1 MEAADMS
8 PHPCCVLP
16 AGRPIRL
23 RILRFD
29 GMRLIGTLP
38 PGGSPCSGR
47 HPTRHRVKRREFL
60 GLIGGAAAAR
70 PLAAAAQQP
79 AKLPTIGFLYSGLQQ
94 ESAAYLAAFRAGL
107 KETGY
112 VEGNNVAIE
121 LRWGEGHSENLPA
134 MAADLAGRNVA
145 VICANNINAALA
157 AEAATTT
164 IAIVFMM
171 AGDPVED
178 GLVNS
183 FSHPGGNAT
192 GIQLLNAEIV
202 SKRLQ
207 LLHELMPSATQIGF
221 LVRSTS
227 PTADFQVKSA
237 RAAAEAIGLRIQVAR
252 TFDEGDFDQTFQAL
266 AAAKA
271 DALLVGTDAFFNNRR
286 EQLAALAMRY
296 HLPSMF
302 DFRESAVAGGL
313 MSYGAS
319 LTDAHRNMGVYA
331 GRILKGEQPSEL
343 PVMQPTKFELVINL
357 KTAKALG
364 LTVPATLLT
373 QADDVIE

>member
-1 MEAADMS
+1 MS
-8 PHPCCVLP
+8 
-16 AGRPIRL
+16 
-23 RILRFD
+23 
-29 GMRLIGTLP
+29 
-38 PGGSPCSGR
+38 
-47 HPTRHRVKRREFL
+47 
-60 GLIGGAAAAR
+60 LIGGAAAAW
-70 PLAAAAQQP
+70 PLAATAQQP
-79 AKLPTIGFLYSGLQQ
+79 AKLPTIGFLYSGLQR
-94 ESAAYLAAFRAGL
+94 ESAAYLAAFREGL

-112 VEGNNVAIE
+112 VEGDNVAIE

-192 GIQLLNAEIV
+192 GFQLLNAEIV
-202 SKRLQ
+202 SRRLQ

-252 TFDEGDFDQTFQAL
+252 TFDEDDFDQTFQAL

-286 EQLAALAMRY
+286 EQLAALATRY

-343 PVMQPTKFELVINL
+343 PVMQPTKFEFVINL
-357 KTAKALG
+357 KTAKALS
-364 LTVPATLLT
+364 LTVPATLLA

>member
-1 MEAADMS
+1 
-8 PHPCCVLP
+8 
-16 AGRPIRL
+16 
-23 RILRFD
+23 
-29 GMRLIGTLP
+29 
-38 PGGSPCSGR
+38 
-47 HPTRHRVKRREFL
+47 VKRREFMS
-60 GLIGGAAAAR
+60 LIGGAAAAW
-70 PLAAAAQQP
+70 PLAATAQQP
-79 AKLPTIGFLYSGLQQ
+79 AKLPTIGFLYSGLQL
-94 ESAAYLAAFRAGL
+94 ESAAYLAAFREGL

-112 VEGNNVAIE
+112 VEGDNVAIE

-183 FSHPGGNAT
+183 FSHPGGDAT

-286 EQLAALAMRY
+286 EQLATLATRY

-343 PVMQPTKFELVINL
+343 PVMQPAKFEFVINL

-364 LTVPATLLT
+364 LTVPATLLA

>member
-1 MEAADMS
+1 M
-8 PHPCCVLP
+8 
-16 AGRPIRL
+16 
-23 RILRFD
+23 
-29 GMRLIGTLP
+29 
-38 PGGSPCSGR
+38 
-47 HPTRHRVKRREFL
+47 KRREFL

-70 PLAAAAQQP
+70 PLAATAQQP

-112 VEGNNVAIE
+112 VEGDNVAIE
-121 LRWGEGHSENLPA
+121 FRWGENHSEHLPA

-192 GIQLLNAEIV
+192 GIQLLNAEII
-202 SKRLQ
+202 SGRLQ

-252 TFDEGDFDQTFQAL
+252 TFDEGDFDQTFR
-266 AAAKA
+266 
-271 DALLVGTDAFFNNRR
+271 DTRR
-286 EQLAALAMRY
+286 GEGRCA
-296 HLPSMF
+296 
-302 DFRESAVAGGL
+302 
-313 MSYGAS
+313 
-319 LTDAHRNMGVYA
+319 A
-331 GRILKGEQPSEL
+331 GRHRR
-343 PVMQPTKFELVINL
+343 
-357 KTAKALG
+357 
-364 LTVPATLLT
+364 LLQQ
-373 QADDVIE
+373 QA

>member
-1 MEAADMS
+1 
-8 PHPCCVLP
+8 
-16 AGRPIRL
+16 
-23 RILRFD
+23 
-29 GMRLIGTLP
+29 
-38 PGGSPCSGR
+38 
-47 HPTRHRVKRREFL
+47 VKRREFL
-60 GLIGGAAAAR
+60 GLIGGAAAAW
-70 PLAAAAQQP
+70 PLAATAQQP

-202 SKRLQ
+202 SRRLQ

-343 PVMQPTKFELVINL
+343 PVMQPAKFEFVINL

-364 LTVPATLLT
+364 LTVPATLLA

>member
-1 MEAADMS
+1 
-8 PHPCCVLP
+8 
-16 AGRPIRL
+16 
-23 RILRFD
+23 
-29 GMRLIGTLP
+29 
-38 PGGSPCSGR
+38 
-47 HPTRHRVKRREFL
+47 VKRREFL

-202 SKRLQ
+202 SRRLQ

-252 TFDEGDFDQTFQAL
+252 TFDEGDFDQTFQAV

-302 DFRESAVAGGL
+302 DFRESALAGGL

>member
-1 MEAADMS
+1 M
-8 PHPCCVLP
+8 
-16 AGRPIRL
+16 
-23 RILRFD
+23 
-29 GMRLIGTLP
+29 
-38 PGGSPCSGR
+38 
-47 HPTRHRVKRREFL
+47 KRREFL

-202 SKRLQ
+202 SRRLQ

-252 TFDEGDFDQTFQAL
+252 TFDEGDFDQTFQAV

-302 DFRESAVAGGL
+302 DFRESALAGGL